1 MSPEKTERI
10 ERVSELAAER
20 FSAAE
25 IAMRMGCTRNAISGL
40 CDRHG
45 ITLHGVKGRRLAPR
59 SPRIPRPHIRSAEA
73 KTRRRELALEKTQ
86 RQELALRH
94 KIYKPS
100 RILMWAGLT

>member
-1 MSPEKTERI
+1 MTPEKTERI

-25 IAMRMGCTRNAISGL
+25 IAMRMGCTRNAIIGL

-45 ITLHGVKGRRLAPR
+45 IMLLGVKGRSKRVYTPR
-59 SPRIPRPHIRSAEA
+59 PPRPHRLRSAEDKA
-73 KTRRRELALEKTQ
+73 HRKAAYKPHPRP
-86 RQELALRH
+86 
-94 KIYKPS
+94 IYKPS